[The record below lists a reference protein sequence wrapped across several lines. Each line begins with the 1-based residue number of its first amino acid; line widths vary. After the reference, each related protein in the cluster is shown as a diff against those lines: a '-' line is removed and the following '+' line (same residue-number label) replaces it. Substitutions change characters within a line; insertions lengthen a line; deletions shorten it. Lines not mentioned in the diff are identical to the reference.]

1 MKKKVWQHIY
11 NSVALFV
18 YMTTHFSPRNRLI
31 YRKKNEIGQKLY
43 DVNVRAIMDVD
54 KLVLFMNI

>member
-1 MKKKVWQHIY
+1 MKKKIWQHIY

-31 YRKKNEIGQKLY
+31 YRKKTKKDKNFMMWMSELF
-43 DVNVRAIMDVD
+43 MEVD
-54 KLVLFMNI
+54 KLVLVMNI